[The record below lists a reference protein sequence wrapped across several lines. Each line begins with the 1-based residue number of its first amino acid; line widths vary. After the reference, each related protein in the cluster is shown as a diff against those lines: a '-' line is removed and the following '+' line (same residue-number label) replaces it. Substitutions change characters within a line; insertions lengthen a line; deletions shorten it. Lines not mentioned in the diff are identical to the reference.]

1 MSVDSVNQG
10 STVVTL
16 VPEVCMNNRNFSE
29 REIFIFKKQNI
40 FFSRNNS
47 LASSKRRLDA
57 FGNEITKGTTKSHRV
72 SFSDKISRSKRSELV
87 TFVDVISFK
96 RANRATKY
104 KDNFQDQ
111 INEEKL
117 CCNAP
122 CIIY

>member
-1 MSVDSVNQG
+1 MSGDSVNQG

-29 REIFIFKKQNI
+29 REIFIFKKQNS

-57 FGNEITKGTTKSHRV
+57 FGNEISTTKSHRV